1 MSEQDSAGV
10 VQQFLKAMIE
20 GDAAVASQLL
30 ADDVVLVSP
39 GPKDLAPWSGEYHG
53 PTEALGY
60 WTAFNQAVEVTG
72 MAASETIAQG
82 DKVVVLGHHEA
93 RVRATGKTYSMDWA
107 TVYTVRDG
115 KVAGVRSYHDTYLV
129 AEAARSD

>member
-1 MSEQDSAGV
+1 MSEQENLGV
-10 VQQFLKAMIE
+10 VQQFLQAMIG
-20 GDAAVASQLL
+20 GDVAAASPML

-39 GPKDLAPWSGEYHG
+39 GPKDLVPWAGEFHG

-60 WTAFNQAVEVTG
+60 WAALNQAVEVTG

-93 RVRATGKTYSMDWA
+93 RVRATGKAYSMDWA
-107 TVYTVRDG
+107 MVYTVREG
-115 KVAGVRSYHDTYLV
+115 KVTAVRSYHDTYLV